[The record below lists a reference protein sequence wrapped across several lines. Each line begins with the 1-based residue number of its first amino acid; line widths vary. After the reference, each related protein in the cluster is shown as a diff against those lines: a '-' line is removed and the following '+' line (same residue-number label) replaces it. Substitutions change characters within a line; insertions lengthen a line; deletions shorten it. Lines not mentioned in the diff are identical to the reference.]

1 LNAARRRVV
10 ILNRRGLHARAAA
23 KLAETASGF
32 SATIEVARGT
42 LSVSARSIMGL
53 LMLAASPGVE
63 LELSAKG
70 ADADAAIEACVRLI
84 ESRFHED

>member
-1 LNAARRRVV
+1 MNAACRRVV

>member
-1 LNAARRRVV
+1 LNAACRRVV

>member
-1 LNAARRRVV
+1 LNAACRRVV

-53 LMLAASPGVE
+53 LMLAASPGVQ